1 MAVTSIHAYRRAC
14 AMMSAAGLPDAAP
27 LRRCRVIV
35 MMLALA
41 AFSPPTFASA
51 PANPAAT
58 AASGELLHWH
68 VVPQTR
74 GPWTP
79 TDHRKFKQLAGPFK
93 RPEDVTAACLSCHTD
108 AAKQVKSTIHWS
120 WSKFDPK
127 TGRMVGKRHVF
138 NTFCANIT
146 SNEQF
151 CTTCHVGYGN
161 SKPGQFTPFEKL
173 GDNHV
178 DCLVCHDQ
186 SGTYHKI
193 PFTGG
198 NPAMT
203 RTPVRPG
210 CGEVYGTDKPYVE
223 PADLALIA
231 QSVGAPKRENC
242 GVCHFYGGGGDGV
255 KHGDLDSSLL
265 NPPKSLDVHMDAHG
279 LNFTC
284 EKCHL
289 TSDHRMAGGH
299 YEVDAKPTAL
309 RYMRGAMHGGNPA
322 TCRSC
327 HGAAPHHDGDL
338 GSTINMHTRAIAC
351 QTCHIPQFARGG
363 LPTKLSWDYSS
374 AGKFGP
380 NGTPLVINDKR
391 GWNIYWGVKGS
402 FKWGENV
409 VPQYRWFNGTETW
422 MNTGDKIHPDR
433 NGIVDVNRIAGS
445 PSDGKSRIWPFKIMH
460 NNQPYDTVNKTLAV
474 FHSFGFD
481 DAAFTITGNWQKAIS
496 TGMKAA
502 HLPYSGHFDF
512 VPTQMYWPITHMV
525 APAEKSLRCAQCHTD
540 GGRLQNIPGVYIPG
554 RSADHQP
561 WIERIGLLAVVM
573 ALLGVLGHG
582 AIRTI
587 LWLRRRSRTQE
598 H

>member
-1 MAVTSIHAYRRAC
+1 
-14 AMMSAAGLPDAAP
+14 MMSAAGLPDAAP

-327 HGAAPHHDGDL
+327 HGAPPPC
-338 GSTINMHTRAIAC
+338 RALAAAASPC
-351 QTCHIPQFARGG
+351 SRARFD
-363 LPTKLSWDYSS
+363 SHR
-374 AGKFGP
+374 GP
-380 NGTPLVINDKR
+380 VTSPAAHTPLSEVR
-391 GWNIYWGVKGS
+391 
-402 FKWGENV
+402 
-409 VPQYRWFNGTETW
+409 
-422 MNTGDKIHPDR
+422 H
-433 NGIVDVNRIAGS
+433 
-445 PSDGKSRIWPFKIMH
+445 
-460 NNQPYDTVNKTLAV
+460 
-474 FHSFGFD
+474 HS
-481 DAAFTITGNWQKAIS
+481 S
-496 TGMKAA
+496 T
-502 HLPYSGHFDF
+502 D
-512 VPTQMYWPITHMV
+512 
-525 APAEKSLRCAQCHTD
+525 
-540 GGRLQNIPGVYIPG
+540 IPG
-554 RSADHQP
+554 REGSLVSAQRTASAGSSGRSSTKRTPRSSSTPRRNSASSESSPGSTCVPTTVTLLPAAAKKSAHSRENRPAPSTCRTPGTCVRPMMLSADSDP
-561 WIERIGLLAVVM
+561 SGTVGRAPVATTTG
-573 ALLGVLGHG
+573 
-582 AIRTI
+582 TPP
-587 LWLRRRSRTQE
+587 
-598 H
+598 